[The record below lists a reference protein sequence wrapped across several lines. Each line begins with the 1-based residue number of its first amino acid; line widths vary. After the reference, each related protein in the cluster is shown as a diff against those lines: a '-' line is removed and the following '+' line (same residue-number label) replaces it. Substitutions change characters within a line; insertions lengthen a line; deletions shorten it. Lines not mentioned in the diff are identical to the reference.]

1 MDILHGDI
9 STMVFKTEIKSESS
23 SVSLDINTLRVL
35 TKLDGKQQL
44 ALIAQKLGMNMTTIR
59 AAISRL
65 MELKLV
71 QTVEENIPMLDSNFF
86 DFLTDWLSL
95 TIGPIAQIMVDDAVR
110 EIGHGAPQIPK
121 SRGAELIELLARQ
134 ISQKEHF
141 IRAAMEKLTEI

>member
-65 MELKLV
+65 IELKLV

-95 TIGPIAQIMVDDAVR
+95 TIGPIAQIMVADAVR

>member
-65 MELKLV
+65 IELKLV

>member
-35 TKLDGKQQL
+35 TKLDGRQQL
-44 ALIAQKLGMNMTTIR
+44 GLIAQKLGMNMTTIR

-95 TIGPIAQIMVDDAVR
+95 TIGPIAQIMVADAVR

>member
-95 TIGPIAQIMVDDAVR
+95 TIGPIAQIMVADAVR

>member
-23 SVSLDINTLRVL
+23 SVSLDINTLQVL
-35 TKLDGKQQL
+35 TKLDGRQQL
-44 ALIAQKLGMNMTTIR
+44 GLIAQKLGMNMTTIR

-65 MELKLV
+65 VELKLV
-71 QTVEENIPMLDSNFF
+71 QAVEENIPMLDSNFF

-134 ISQKEHF
+134 ISQKEPF
-141 IRAAMEKLTEI
+141 IRAAMEKLREI